1 MNTSTA
7 DQSREKKPEVTRDI
21 QPKKRNLWPWV
32 WLGLL
37 ATGLAVEGVAIALPG
52 EDDTLS
58 EQVWNLVDFLKGAG
72 LAGKVGLAFFTMG
85 VLGFFGWLGLHFF
98 TRKV

>member
-1 MNTSTA
+1 MNTKET
-7 DQSREKKPEVTRDI
+7 
-21 QPKKRNLWPWV
+21 QPKKKRNLWPLI
-32 WLGLL
+32 WLAFFAVGL
-37 ATGLAVEGVAIALPG
+37 GIEIFAIASPA
-52 EDDTLS
+52 ENDTLS

-85 VLGFFGWLGLHFF
+85 VLGFLGWLGLHFF